1 MQSSPLYTSCSFFV
15 PSNGHI
21 DRRHEIST
29 RNIFS
34 YFPVDNFSELLL
46 HLSILLIKDSRSAWI
61 IDGVLSD
68 CQSWLNSNI
77 LVSLEG
83 ITTPQKSS
91 FPHTFSWDSSLLF
104 VLNEWKQLKLFSLRL
119 IYSFPVIFIY
129 KRLNSFI
136 FLANFLFLHNLMWL
150 SQCIESVYHHHW

>member
-1 MQSSPLYTSCSFFV
+1 MQSSPLYTSCPFFV
-15 PSNGHI
+15 PSNDHI

-34 YFPVDNFSELLL
+34 YFPVDNFSELFL

-68 CQSWLNSNI
+68 WQSWLNSNI

-83 ITTPQKSS
+83 TITPQKSS
-91 FPHTFSWDSSLLF
+91 FPHTFSWNSSLLF
-104 VLNEWKQLKLFSLRL
+104 FLNEWKQLKLFSLRL
-119 IYSFPVIFIY
+119 IYSFLVIFIY
-129 KRLNSFI
+129 KRLNFLYSLQISSYFFI
-136 FLANFLFLHNLMWL
+136 T
-150 SQCIESVYHHHW
+150 